1 MKAGKKHG
9 RQKECISP
17 ADPDRVRIMS
27 HISITN
33 RVVARNHEY
42 PRSPDPET
50 MSSHETPSP
59 SRAGDQLVVMG
70 DRLYRKYGVRRPGCI

>member
-1 MKAGKKHG
+1 MDARKNASLLLVL
-9 RQKECISP
+9 I
-17 ADPDRVRIMS
+17 RVHIMS

-50 MSSHETPSP
+50 MSSHESPSP

-70 DRLYRKYGVRRPGCI
+70 DRLYRKYGVRRPGCV